1 MGTGGVD
8 WMVAGDG
15 QIEEA
20 AKARGVG
27 THRGE
32 GGERLRVV
40 PSHRLVGRGS
50 YELRRVAAFTVR
62 AAASS
67 EVQQTVKFCG
77 PVTRIECEAGRL
89 YAWLYR
95 RVRRAA
101 GTCTAHRIT
110 SHARAELRICAQAGV
125 AAPASLRSTIPL
137 DPRGEWSTIFH
148 VLGPQ
153 RVLHLK
159 VWNSNS

>member
-40 PSHRLVGRGS
+40 PSHRL
-50 YELRRVAAFTVR
+50 
-62 AAASS
+62 
-67 EVQQTVKFCG
+67 
-77 PVTRIECEAGRL
+77 
-89 YAWLYR
+89 AWLG
-95 RVRRAA
+95 A
-101 GTCTAHRIT
+101 GAM
-110 SHARAELRICAQAGV
+110 S
-125 AAPASLRSTIPL
+125 
-137 DPRGEWSTIFH
+137 
-148 VLGPQ
+148 
-153 RVLHLK
+153 
-159 VWNSNS
+159 